1 MFGIV
6 YYWFVFTGLLTLTV
20 TQLLGVLEIMPPVS
34 YGPESPIMLTLTL
47 VLFLFMAISF
57 LLVFWEHQD
66 RFGWLMAIAWLV
78 VAGIPVFGP
87 FSYLAYW
94 LSRIK
99 GLEE

>member
-1 MFGIV
+1 
-6 YYWFVFTGLLTLTV
+6 
-20 TQLLGVLEIMPPVS
+20 
-34 YGPESPIMLTLTL
+34 
-47 VLFLFMAISF
+47 MAISF